1 VVRCFVA
8 VWPPTDVV
16 SALAALPRPPLD
28 GARWTTQ
35 SQWHVTLRFFGELAP
50 PELESAITALAAVA
64 GSLTDQTTADGGP
77 VTRFLGPG
85 LIVWPVE
92 GLRGAAKAVES
103 ATAGLGQP
111 VPERRFYGH
120 MTIARGRRGTDLR
133 RDRRLLTP
141 LAISWPVSSLS
152 LVQSQLHPDGARYSD
167 LERFTIGPSTRN

>member
-1 VVRCFVA
+1 M
-8 VWPPTDVV
+8 
-16 SALAALPRPPLD
+16 
-28 GARWTTQ
+28 
-35 SQWHVTLRFFGELAP
+35 TLRFFGELAP

-85 LIVWPVE
+85 LIVWPVD
-92 GLRGAAKAVES
+92 GLQGAAKAVES

-141 LAISWPVSSLS
+141 LAVSWPVSSLS

-167 LERFTIGPSTRN
+167 LERLPIGTSTPN